1 MGQCAYKG
9 CRESGTRRTPAPGVG
24 AQTVDVCLKHQI
36 VMEEMMAKICLVTG
50 CENNG
55 TSRGLCPKHYQ
66 RLAGRKLLPPAE
78 AGPLTKALADHLSA
92 RWEEMREQAEAAKAQ
107 PKAVT
112 VQPKA
117 VTVQAMESAPVQPPA
132 QHARKAPPERAQAVT
147 VSPNEQRLKDEV
159 STLTK
164 ARDTLAAEVKSNAER
179 ICALTARCEVAE
191 AERDEAAEANR
202 DLTAEVERLT
212 ELDQRMDLVREAIS
226 ALDLPAMDS
235 YADAVRHLVRQ
246 RDEALAAGPAK
257 HPAQP
262 IAAPVDVTLTRLA
275 ALLRDSLTL
284 RLAFVDAMQDRAHRT
299 LRKAAED
306 PTFADSMA
314 ADLLSPEAG

>member
-1 MGQCAYKG
+1 MGQCAYKN

-24 AQTVDVCLKHQI
+24 TQTVDVCIKHQLL
-36 VMEEMMAKICLVTG
+36 MEEMMAKICLVTG

-66 RLAGRKLLPPAE
+66 RLTGRKLLPPAE

-107 PKAVT
+107 PKPAS
-112 VQPKA
+112 
-117 VTVQAMESAPVQPPA
+117 VQATESAPVQPPA
-132 QHARKAPPERAQAVT
+132 QHVRKAPPERVQAAT

-159 STLTK
+159 ATLAK
-164 ARDTLAAEVKSNAER
+164 ARDTLAAEVKANAER

-191 AERDEAAEANR
+191 VERDEAAEANR
-202 DLTAEVERLT
+202 RLTAEVEQLT
-212 ELDQRMDLVREAIS
+212 ELDQRMEPVREAIS

-246 RDEALAAGPAK
+246 RDEALATQFFAPR
-257 HPAQP
+257 AQP
-262 IAAPVDVTLTRLA
+262 VAAPVDVTLTRLA
-275 ALLRDSLTL
+275 ALLRDSLPL
-284 RLAFVDAMQDRAHRT
+284 RMAFVDAMQDRAHRT

-306 PTFADSMA
+306 PAFADSMA